1 MRSLVFATFAAVVAT
16 VVAPSAH
23 AQLKFPDGTTQKT
36 AFGGSNTVSTGT
48 NSTVAGGADN
58 AATGAFST
66 IAGGITNDATGE
78 ASTVAGGFANQ
89 ATQIDS
95 AVAGG
100 SENTASGA
108 GAFIGGGSQNI
119 ASANYSVA
127 TGGLTNESA
136 DLYSSIGGGTLNFSA
151 GDASTVAGGYFNDA
165 TNLDAAVG
173 GGSENIASGLASI
186 IPGGSQNTAAGD
198 LSFASGFGA
207 TVDALHDGA
216 MLMADGR
223 QFFFFSARANEF
235 AVRATGG
242 VRLVT
247 GVNASANG
255 VPNAGVQLN
264 PGGGTWL
271 SLSDRNAK
279 ENIVPVDGRTVLE
292 KVAALPLNEWNY
304 KSQDETERHLGPMAQ
319 DFHAAFGLG
328 PDDVHIA
335 DLDLGGVALAAIQG
349 LYAQVRQENERLKSE
364 LDAKSAEM
372 AAMQA
377 QLNQIA
383 ARLDTEKR

>member
-1 MRSLVFATFAAVVAT
+1 MAARSASLIIVVVVLATGAA
-16 VVAPSAH
+16 S
-23 AQLKFPDGTTQKT
+23 AQLKFPDGTTQST
-36 AFGGSNTVSTGT
+36 AFGGSNSIVTGT
-48 NSTVAGGADN
+48 NATVSGGADN
-58 AATGAFST
+58 AATGPFST
-66 IAGGITNDATGE
+66 VAGGSSNDATGE
-78 ASTVAGGFANQ
+78 ASAVGGGFANQ

-100 SENTASGA
+100 SENVASGA

-119 ASANYSVA
+119 ASGNYSVT

-136 DLYSSIGGGTLNFSA
+136 EIYASIGGGNLNFSA
-151 GDASTVAGGYFNDA
+151 GDGSTISGGYFNDA
-165 TNLDAAVG
+165 SNIDAAVG
-173 GGSENIASGLASI
+173 GGSENIASGVASI

-207 TVDALHDGA
+207 TVDAAHDGA

-247 GVNASANG
+247 GINTGNNG
-255 VPNAGVQLN
+255 VPSAGVALN
-264 PGGGTWL
+264 PGSGTWL

-279 ENIVPVDGRTVLE
+279 ENIEPVDGREVLE

-319 DFHAAFGLG
+319 DFHASFGLG

-349 LYAQVRQENERLKSE
+349 LYTQVKEENAQLKSA
-364 LDAKSAEM
+364 LDAKSAEI
-372 AAMQA
+372 AGLQA
-377 QLNQIA
+377 QLDQIV
-383 ARLDTEKR
+383 ARLNAEKR

>member
-1 MRSLVFATFAAVVAT
+1 MRSILVASSLAVLAGLAGPAAQ
-16 VVAPSAH
+16 

-36 AFGGSNTVSTGT
+36 AFGGSNTVSTGA
-48 NSTVAGGADN
+48 NSTVSGGADN

-66 IAGGITNDATGE
+66 IAGGSTNDALGE
-78 ASTVAGGFANQ
+78 ASVVGGGFANQ

-108 GAFIGGGSQNI
+108 GAFVGGGSQNI
-119 ASANYSVA
+119 ASGNYSVT

-136 DLYSSIGGGTLNFSA
+136 DIYAAIGGGNLNFSA
-151 GDASTVAGGYFNDA
+151 GDSSTIAGGFFNDA
-165 TNLDAAVG
+165 INLDAVVS
-173 GGSENIASGLASI
+173 GGSENIASGLASM

-198 LSFASGFGA
+198 FSFASGFGA
-207 TVDALHDGA
+207 TVNALHDGA

-247 GVNASANG
+247 GVNTSQNG
-255 VPNAGVQLN
+255 VPSVGVKLN

-279 ENIVPVDGRTVLE
+279 ENIEAVDGLE
-292 KVAALPLNEWNY
+292 ILRKVVALPLNEWNY

-328 PDDVHIA
+328 PDEIHIA

-349 LYAQVRQENERLKSE
+349 LYAQVKEENARLSSE

-372 AAMQA
+372 AALQA
-377 QLNQIA
+377 QLNQIS
-383 ARLDTEKR
+383 ARLDAEKR